1 MSKRE
6 PSVWK
11 LPGLASN
18 CENVKGVGIVDAIY
32 MYSELDTSILCTAVM
47 KNHYEVLVRAK
58 YESCFRSSFWSESH
72 VTCHIKVTSQ
82 HGFKKREKLTYCIGF
97 LRARIKKE
105 LSFLFSHDSKLKT
118 SYQEGFSSFS
128 LYWIMYF
135 FDLHMR

>member
-72 VTCHIKVTSQ
+72 VTCHMSHVT
-82 HGFKKREKLTYCIGF
+82 
-97 LRARIKKE
+97 LRSHHNMVLKNVRNLLIVSVSYE
-105 LSFLFSHDSKLKT
+105 LASRRSSHFYSHT
-118 SYQEGFSSFS
+118 IRS
-128 LYWIMYF
+128 
-135 FDLHMR
+135 